1 MSEEAGGT
9 AAADVGVVGFIGLG
23 NMGNPMCGRLLDHG
37 LEVRAYDA
45 EAGALE
51 RMCSSGAARAD
62 SPAQAAEGADVTLL
76 SLPNSEI
83 VEEVVLGSGG
93 LAEGLR
99 EGAAVIDMSSS
110 RPSSTRRLATGL
122 DRLGVSM
129 LDAPVSGGVARA
141 RSGELTVMVGGGRE
155 VYERYLPL
163 LRIMGEKVFHVGAV
177 GTGHLAKALNN
188 LLSATTLASAA
199 EAVLLGKRAGLD
211 PEALIEVVNV
221 STGRSNSTEL
231 KFPRY
236 ILNEAFDAG
245 FSTELYNKDVS
256 IALETAAEEGFPMPV
271 GEAVGGLW
279 RRAVEAGY
287 GPEDHTRLYSFVEEL
302 TEKQRKDGQ

>member
-1 MSEEAGGT
+1 MSEEAGT
-9 AAADVGVVGFIGLG
+9 DVGVVGFIGLG

-37 LEVRAYDA
+37 VAIRAHDA
-45 EAGALE
+45 DAVALE
-51 RMCSSGAARAD
+51 RMREAGATRTG
-62 SPAQAAEGADVTLL
+62 SPAQAAEGADVVLL
-76 SLPNSEI
+76 SLPNSAV
-83 VEEVVLGSGG
+83 VEKVVLGADGVVHG
-93 LAEGLR
+93 LY
-99 EGAAVIDMSSS
+99 EGATVIDMSSS
-110 RPSSTRRLATGL
+110 RPSSTRRLSAELERRGI
-122 DRLGVSM
+122 SM

-141 RSGELTVMVGGGRE
+141 RSGELTVMVGGERAL
-155 VYERYLPL
+155 YERYLPL
-163 LRIMGEKVFHVGAV
+163 LRVMGEKVFHVGGI
-177 GTGHLAKALNN
+177 GTGHLAKSLNN

-302 TEKQRKDGQ
+302 AEKQREDGQ